1 MDKAAQNQANNAAES
16 STAPNTSGS
25 ASEADNPADA
35 SVRPETAASEG
46 AAQNITQSDSAQS
59 ENDKPE
65 SAKQGSTAAEASPA
79 VTSAT
84 TSPAEPS
91 PAASTPAGATALHVD
106 AMRLDSTHSV
116 YSTDL
121 DPDDDY
127 EEVVEEYATTDAPDG
142 THREERRITRTTHH
156 PRGKQGDPKA
166 DPQKAGSQ
174 KAGTQKA
181 GTPGGP
187 DGAAEII
194 DVGEPETHTTTIR
207 TVTRTVTDPPRRAP
221 RTRLFRTL
229 SKYRGEKNLAAW
241 EERSSR
247 PMFVASVLYLLAF
260 AAPIMSTRI
269 QEPYDAYLNI
279 IQMILWGLFAADYCI
294 RLYLAPRR
302 LYFITHNLMNL
313 AIVLLPA
320 WRIVSFLAMIH
331 LTTNRQYKRLSELAV
346 KLFGYT
352 AIFIIMFALAIYS
365 VESSEPGAMI
375 RDLPTAYWWTFTT
388 LATVGYGD
396 VYPITGIGR
405 VIAVVVML
413 YGVGMVAVATGALA
427 SWIIEK
433 IGGREEQ
440 EYPATKADVDDL
452 RQEISELRALLAREY
467 ARREAHDYTL
477 REVVDEEGVHPVPS
491 EAEAARRAG
500 FSTASGF
507 SAAGFAAAGFTA
519 PAAPGAA
526 AAASAEATS
535 NAAQGAARAGEPAD
549 SSASHEVA
557 VREQEPVA
565 LLEET
570 RQTFTIIREKFSLRS
585 RKQ

>member
-1 MDKAAQNQANNAAES
+1 MDKAEQNQAENTVKNG
-16 STAPNTSGS
+16 TAPNTSAGNTS
-25 ASEADNPADA
+25 GNTSGNIPGNSPEGA
-35 SVRPETAASEG
+35 SVRPETAASEP
-46 AAQNITQSDSAQS
+46 AVS
-59 ENDKPE
+59 K
-65 SAKQGSTAAEASPA
+65 TAPAEASPA
-79 VTSAT
+79 AAGPAEA
-84 TSPAEPS
+84 SPAEP
-91 PAASTPAGATALHVD
+91 TAVPVD
-106 AMRLDSTHSV
+106 AVQIDSARLDSAHAV

-156 PRGKQGDPKA
+156 PRGKGD
-166 DPQKAGSQ
+166 QKAGTP
-174 KAGTQKA
+174 KTGTQKA
-181 GTPGGP
+181 GTQGNP
-187 DGAAEII
+187 DGAAEMI
-194 DVGEPETHTTTIR
+194 DAGEPETHTTTIR

-241 EERSSR
+241 EERSST

-269 QEPYDAYLNI
+269 QEPYDGYLNI

-396 VYPITGIGR
+396 VYPVTGIGR

-467 ARREAHDYTL
+467 ARREARNYTL
-477 REVVDEEGVHPVPS
+477 REVVDEDGVHPIPS

-500 FSTASGF
+500 FGAPGF
-507 SAAGFAAAGFTA
+507 GAAEPASAATSNT
-519 PAAPGAA
+519 APGAA
-526 AAASAEATS
+526 RT
-535 NAAQGAARAGEPAD
+535 GEPAD
-549 SSASHEVA
+549 SSTSHEVA
-557 VREQEPVA
+557 VREQEPIA

-570 RQTFTIIREKFSLRS
+570 RQTFTIIREKFALRS
-585 RKQ
+585 RK

>member
-1 MDKAAQNQANNAAES
+1 MDKAEQNQAENTVKNG
-16 STAPNTSGS
+16 TAPNTSAGNS
-25 ASEADNPADA
+25 SGDSLAGA
-35 SVRPETAASEG
+35 SVRPETTASETAP
-46 AAQNITQSDSAQS
+46 AA
-59 ENDKPE
+59 
-65 SAKQGSTAAEASPA
+65 ASPA
-79 VTSAT
+79 AA
-84 TSPAEPS
+84 SPAEP
-91 PAASTPAGATALHVD
+91 TALPVD
-106 AMRLDSTHSV
+106 AVQIDSARLDSAHAV

-156 PRGKQGDPKA
+156 PRGKGD
-166 DPQKAGSQ
+166 QKAGTPNTGSQKTGSQ
-174 KAGTQKA
+174 KAGTQ
-181 GTPGGP
+181 GNP
-187 DGAAEII
+187 DGAAEMIGAEMI
-194 DVGEPETHTTTIR
+194 DAGEPETHTTTIR

-241 EERSSR
+241 EERSST

-269 QEPYDAYLNI
+269 QEPYDGYLNI

-365 VESSEPGAMI
+365 VESAEPGAMI

-396 VYPITGIGR
+396 VYPVTGIGR

-477 REVVDEEGVHPVPS
+477 REVVDEDGVHPIPS

-500 FSTASGF
+500 FG
-507 SAAGFAAAGFTA
+507 A
-519 PAAPGAA
+519 PSFGAA
-526 AAASAEATS
+526 EPASAAASNTAP
-535 NAAQGAARAGEPAD
+535 GAARAGEPAD
-549 SSASHEVA
+549 SSTSHEVA
-557 VREQEPVA
+557 VREQEPIA

-570 RQTFTIIREKFSLRS
+570 RQTFTIIREKFALRS
-585 RKQ
+585 RK

>member
-1 MDKAAQNQANNAAES
+1 MDKAEQNQAENTVKNG
-16 STAPNTSGS
+16 TAPNTSAGNS
-25 ASEADNPADA
+25 PAGA
-35 SVRPETAASEG
+35 SVRPETTVSGTTASETAPAAASPAEANPV
-46 AAQNITQSDSAQS
+46 AAS
-59 ENDKPE
+59 P
-65 SAKQGSTAAEASPA
+65 AEASPA
-79 VTSAT
+79 
-84 TSPAEPS
+84 E
-91 PAASTPAGATALHVD
+91 ATALHVD
-106 AMRLDSTHSV
+106 AVQIDSARLNSAHSV

-156 PRGKQGDPKA
+156 PRGKGD
-166 DPQKAGSQ
+166 QKAGALNAGAPKTGSQ
-174 KAGTQKA
+174 KAGTQ
-181 GTPGGP
+181 GNP
-187 DGAAEII
+187 DDAAEMI
-194 DVGEPETHTTTIR
+194 DAGEPETHTTTIR

-229 SKYRGEKNLAAW
+229 SKYRGEKNLAEW
-241 EERSSR
+241 EERSST

-269 QEPYDAYLNI
+269 QEPYDGYLNI

-396 VYPITGIGR
+396 VYPVTGIGR

-477 REVVDEEGVHPVPS
+477 REVVDEDGVHPVPS

-500 FSTASGF
+500 FG
-507 SAAGFAAAGFTA
+507 AAGFTTEGFTA
-519 PAAPGAA
+519 PAG
-526 AAASAEATS
+526 SAEATS
-535 NAAQGAARAGEPAD
+535 NTAPGTAQAGEPAD
-549 SSASHEVA
+549 SSTSHEVV

-570 RQTFTIIREKFSLRS
+570 RQTFTIIREKFALRS
-585 RKQ
+585 RK

>member
-241 EERSSR
+241 EERSST

-269 QEPYDAYLNI
+269 QEPYDGYLNI
-279 IQMILWGLFAADYCI
+279 LQLILWGLFAADYCI

-320 WRIVSFLAMIH
+320 WRIVSFLAMIYM
-331 LTTNRQYKRLSELAV
+331 TANRQYKRLSELAV

-396 VYPITGIGR
+396 VYPVTGIGR

-477 REVVDEEGVHPVPS
+477 REVVDEDGVHPVPS
-491 EAEAARRAG
+491 EAEAARRTGFGTAG
-500 FSTASGF
+500 FSAT
-507 SAAGFAAAGFTA
+507 GFATPGASADA
-519 PAAPGAA
+519 PNAAPTEE
-526 AAASAEATS
+526 S
-535 NAAQGAARAGEPAD
+535 AD
-549 SSASHEVA
+549 SSTSHEVA

-585 RKQ
+585 RK

>member
-1 MDKAAQNQANNAAES
+1 MDKAEQNQAENTVKNG
-16 STAPNTSGS
+16 TAPNASAGNTAGNTS
-25 ASEADNPADA
+25 DNTSRNTP
-35 SVRPETAASEG
+35 SNTAA
-46 AAQNITQSDSAQS
+46 N
-59 ENDKPE
+59 
-65 SAKQGSTAAEASPA
+65 SP
-79 VTSAT
+79 VN
-84 TSPAEPS
+84 SPAES
-91 PAASTPAGATALHVD
+91 ASAEAAAPGMEAVQVD
-106 AMRLDSTHSV
+106 AVQIDSARLDSTHSV

-156 PRGKQGDPKA
+156 PHGKQGD
-166 DPQKAGSQ
+166 QKA
-174 KAGTQKA
+174 ATQ
-181 GTPGGP
+181 GNP

-194 DVGEPETHTTTIR
+194 DAGEPETHTTTIR

-241 EERSSR
+241 EERSSP

-320 WRIVSFLAMIH
+320 WRIVSFLAMIYM
-331 LTTNRQYKRLSELAV
+331 TANRQYKRLSELAV

-477 REVVDEEGVHPVPS
+477 REVVDEDGVHPVPS
-491 EAEAARRAG
+491 EAEAAHRTGFGTAG
-500 FSTASGF
+500 FSATGF
-507 SAAGFAAAGFTA
+507 
-519 PAAPGAA
+519 AAPGASADAPNA
-526 AAASAEATS
+526 APTEESAE
-535 NAAQGAARAGEPAD
+535 

-585 RKQ
+585 RK

>member
-1 MDKAAQNQANNAAES
+1 MDKAEQNQADNTVKNG
-16 STAPNTSGS
+16 TAPK
-25 ASEADNPADA
+25 ASVENNPAGA
-35 SVRPETAASEG
+35 SVRPETVASETTASEAAAENTAKAGYTQSAPAESSAAKTSAAAS
-46 AAQNITQSDSAQS
+46 
-59 ENDKPE
+59 
-65 SAKQGSTAAEASPA
+65 
-79 VTSAT
+79 
-84 TSPAEPS
+84 SPAE
-91 PAASTPAGATALHVD
+91 ATTPRMEAVQVD
-106 AMRLDSTHSV
+106 AVQIDSARLDSTHSV

-121 DPDDDY
+121 NPDDDY

-156 PRGKQGDPKA
+156 PHGKGDP
-166 DPQKAGSQ
+166 
-174 KAGTQKA
+174 KA

-241 EERSSR
+241 EDRSSR

-269 QEPYDAYLNI
+269 QEPYDGYLNI
-279 IQMILWGLFAADYCI
+279 LQLILWGLFAADYCI

-467 ARREAHDYTL
+467 ARREAHDCTL
-477 REVVDEEGVHPVPS
+477 REVVDEDGVHPVPS
-491 EAEAARRAG
+491 EEEARRTGFGTAG
-500 FSTASGF
+500 FSAT
-507 SAAGFAAAGFTA
+507 GFAAPSASADA
-519 PAAPGAA
+519 PNAAPTEE
-526 AAASAEATS
+526 SAE
-535 NAAQGAARAGEPAD
+535 
-549 SSASHEVA
+549 SSASHEIA

>member
-1 MDKAAQNQANNAAES
+1 MDKAEQNQAENTVKNG
-16 STAPNTSGS
+16 TAPNTSEGNTS
-25 ASEADNPADA
+25 GNISGDNPAGA
-35 SVRPETAASEG
+35 SVRPETTASETAPAAAS
-46 AAQNITQSDSAQS
+46 
-59 ENDKPE
+59 P
-65 SAKQGSTAAEASPA
+65 AEAS
-79 VTSAT
+79 SAAA
-84 TSPAEPS
+84 SPAES
-91 PAASTPAGATALHVD
+91 TALHVD
-106 AMRLDSTHSV
+106 AVQIDSARLDSTHSV

-156 PRGKQGDPKA
+156 PHGKQGD
-166 DPQKAGSQ
+166 Q
-174 KAGTQKA
+174 KAGTQ
-181 GTPGGP
+181 GNP

-194 DVGEPETHTTTIR
+194 DAGEPETHTTTIR

-279 IQMILWGLFAADYCI
+279 LQLILWGLFAADYCI

-331 LTTNRQYKRLSELAV
+331 LTTNRQYKRLSELAM

-477 REVVDEEGVHPVPS
+477 REVVDEDGVHPVPS
-491 EAEAARRAG
+491 EAEAARRTGFNSAG
-500 FSTASGF
+500 FTAAASGF

-535 NAAQGAARAGEPAD
+535 NTAPGAARAGEPAD
-549 SSASHEVA
+549 SSTSHEVA

-585 RKQ
+585 RK

>member
-1 MDKAAQNQANNAAES
+1 
-16 STAPNTSGS
+16 
-25 ASEADNPADA
+25 
-35 SVRPETAASEG
+35 
-46 AAQNITQSDSAQS
+46 
-59 ENDKPE
+59 
-65 SAKQGSTAAEASPA
+65 
-79 VTSAT
+79 
-84 TSPAEPS
+84 
-91 PAASTPAGATALHVD
+91 
-106 AMRLDSTHSV
+106 
-116 YSTDL
+116 
-121 DPDDDY
+121 
-127 EEVVEEYATTDAPDG
+127 
-142 THREERRITRTTHH
+142 
-156 PRGKQGDPKA
+156 
-166 DPQKAGSQ
+166 
-174 KAGTQKA
+174 
-181 GTPGGP
+181 
-187 DGAAEII
+187 
-194 DVGEPETHTTTIR
+194 
-207 TVTRTVTDPPRRAP
+207 
-221 RTRLFRTL
+221 
-229 SKYRGEKNLAAW
+229 
-241 EERSSR
+241 
-247 PMFVASVLYLLAF
+247 MFVASVLYLLAF

-269 QEPYDAYLNI
+269 QEPYDGYLNI
-279 IQMILWGLFAADYCI
+279 LQLILWGLFAADYCI

-452 RQEISELRALLAREY
+452 HQEISELRALLAREY
-467 ARREAHDYTL
+467 ARREARDYTL
-477 REVVDEEGVHPVPS
+477 REVVDEDGVHPVPS

-519 PAAPGAA
+519 PGAPGTSGAT

-535 NAAQGAARAGEPAD
+535 NTAQGAARAGEPAD
-549 SSASHEVA
+549 SSTSHEVA

-585 RKQ
+585 RK

>member
-1 MDKAAQNQANNAAES
+1 MDKAEQNQAENTVENG
-16 STAPNTSGS
+16 TAPNTSAGNTGNIS
-25 ASEADNPADA
+25 GNNPAGASVHPETTASE
-35 SVRPETAASEG
+35 TATSE
-46 AAQNITQSDSAQS
+46 AAAENAAKAGYTQSA
-59 ENDKPE
+59 
-65 SAKQGSTAAEASPA
+65 
-79 VTSAT
+79 
-84 TSPAEPS
+84 PAEPS
-91 PAASTPAGATALHVD
+91 AAKTDTAKTSTAASSPAAASPAESTALHVD
-106 AMRLDSTHSV
+106 AVQIDSARLDSTHSV

-121 DPDDDY
+121 DPNDDY

-156 PRGKQGDPKA
+156 PHGKQGD
-166 DPQKAGSQ
+166 QKVA
-174 KAGTQKA
+174 TQ
-181 GTPGGP
+181 GNP

-194 DVGEPETHTTTIR
+194 DAGEPETHTTTIR

-477 REVVDEEGVHPVPS
+477 REVVDEDGVHPVPS
-491 EAEAARRAG
+491 EAEAARRTGFGTAG
-500 FSTASGF
+500 FSAT
-507 SAAGFAAAGFTA
+507 GFAAPSASADA
-519 PAAPGAA
+519 PNAAPTEE
-526 AAASAEATS
+526 S
-535 NAAQGAARAGEPAD
+535 AD

>member
-1 MDKAAQNQANNAAES
+1 MDKAEQNQAENTVKNG
-16 STAPNTSGS
+16 TAPNTSAGNTS
-25 ASEADNPADA
+25 GNTSGNIPGNSPEGA
-35 SVRPETAASEG
+35 SVRPETTASG
-46 AAQNITQSDSAQS
+46 
-59 ENDKPE
+59 
-65 SAKQGSTAAEASPA
+65 TAPAEASPA
-79 VTSAT
+79 TANPAAA
-84 TSPAEPS
+84 SPAE
-91 PAASTPAGATALHVD
+91 ATALHVD
-106 AMRLDSTHSV
+106 AVQIDNARLDSAHSV

-156 PRGKQGDPKA
+156 PRGKGD
-166 DPQKAGSQ
+166 QKAGAPKTGSQ
-174 KAGTQKA
+174 KADSQGN
-181 GTPGGP
+181 P
-187 DGAAEII
+187 DDAAEMI
-194 DVGEPETHTTTIR
+194 DAGEPETHTTTIR

-229 SKYRGEKNLAAW
+229 SKYRGEKNLAEW
-241 EERSSR
+241 EDRSST

-269 QEPYDAYLNI
+269 QEPYDGYLNI

-320 WRIVSFLAMIH
+320 WRIVSFLAMIYM
-331 LTTNRQYKRLSELAV
+331 TANRQYKRLSELAV

-365 VESSEPGAMI
+365 VESSEPGTMI

-396 VYPITGIGR
+396 VYPVTGIGR

-477 REVVDEEGVHPVPS
+477 REVVDEDGVHPVPS

-500 FSTASGF
+500 FS
-507 SAAGFAAAGFTA
+507 AAGFTTEGFT
-519 PAAPGAA
+519 APGAA
-526 AAASAEATS
+526 QAASEATS
-535 NAAQGAARAGEPAD
+535 NTAPGAAPSAVQAGEPAD
-549 SSASHEVA
+549 SSTSHEVA
-557 VREQEPVA
+557 VREQEPIA

-570 RQTFTIIREKFSLRS
+570 RQTFTIIREKFALRS
-585 RKQ
+585 RK

>member
-1 MDKAAQNQANNAAES
+1 MDKAEQNQAENTVKNG
-16 STAPNTSGS
+16 TAPNTSAGNIS
-25 ASEADNPADA
+25 GNSPAGA
-35 SVRPETAASEG
+35 SVRPETTVSE
-46 AAQNITQSDSAQS
+46 
-59 ENDKPE
+59 
-65 SAKQGSTAAEASPA
+65 TAPAEASPTA
-79 VTSAT
+79 A
-84 TSPAEPS
+84 SPAGAS
-91 PAASTPAGATALHVD
+91 PAAASPAAATALHVD
-106 AMRLDSTHSV
+106 AVQIDSARLDSAHSV

-156 PRGKQGDPKA
+156 PRGKGD
-166 DPQKAGSQ
+166 QKAGAPNAGTPKTGSQ
-174 KAGTQKA
+174 KAGTQ
-181 GTPGGP
+181 GNP

-194 DVGEPETHTTTIR
+194 DAEMIDAGEPETHTTTIR

-221 RTRLFRTL
+221 RTRLFRML

-241 EERSSR
+241 EERSST

-269 QEPYDAYLNI
+269 QEPYDGYLNI

-477 REVVDEEGVHPVPS
+477 REVVDEDGVHPIPS

-500 FSTASGF
+500 FGAPGF
-507 SAAGFAAAGFTA
+507 GAAEPASAAAQK
-519 PAAPGAA
+519 
-526 AAASAEATS
+526 ASAEATS
-535 NAAQGAARAGEPAD
+535 NTAPGAAPSAVQAGEPAD
-549 SSASHEVA
+549 SSTSHEVV
-557 VREQEPVA
+557 VREQEPIA

-570 RQTFTIIREKFSLRS
+570 RQTFTIIREKFALRS
-585 RKQ
+585 RK

>member
-1 MDKAAQNQANNAAES
+1 MDKAEQNQAENTVKNGTTPNASEG
-16 STAPNTSGS
+16 NTSGNIS
-25 ASEADNPADA
+25 GDNPAGA
-35 SVRPETAASEG
+35 SVRPETTASETAPAAAS
-46 AAQNITQSDSAQS
+46 
-59 ENDKPE
+59 P
-65 SAKQGSTAAEASPA
+65 AEAS
-79 VTSAT
+79 SAAA
-84 TSPAEPS
+84 SPAES
-91 PAASTPAGATALHVD
+91 TALHVD
-106 AMRLDSTHSV
+106 AVQIDSARLDSTHSV
-116 YSTDL
+116 YSSDL

-156 PRGKQGDPKA
+156 PHGKGD
-166 DPQKAGSQ
+166 Q

-181 GTPGGP
+181 GAQSNP

-194 DVGEPETHTTTIR
+194 DAGEPETHTTTIR

-269 QEPYDAYLNI
+269 QEPYDGYLNI

-477 REVVDEEGVHPVPS
+477 REVVDEDGVHPIPS

-500 FSTASGF
+500 FG
-507 SAAGFAAAGFTA
+507 A
-519 PAAPGAA
+519 PSFGAA
-526 AAASAEATS
+526 EPASAATS
-535 NAAQGAARAGEPAD
+535 NTAPDAAWTGEPAD
-549 SSASHEVA
+549 SSTSHEVA
-557 VREQEPVA
+557 VREQEPIA

-570 RQTFTIIREKFSLRS
+570 RQTFTIIREKFALRS
-585 RKQ
+585 RK

>member
-1 MDKAAQNQANNAAES
+1 MDKAEQNQAENTVKNG
-16 STAPNTSGS
+16 TAPNTSAGNSS
-25 ASEADNPADA
+25 AGA
-35 SVRPETAASEG
+35 SVRPETTASRTTASE
-46 AAQNITQSDSAQS
+46 
-59 ENDKPE
+59 
-65 SAKQGSTAAEASPA
+65 TAPAEASPA
-79 VTSAT
+79 EANPVAA
-84 TSPAEPS
+84 SPAEAS
-91 PAASTPAGATALHVD
+91 PAEATALPVD
-106 AMRLDSTHSV
+106 AVQIDSARLDSAHAV

-156 PRGKQGDPKA
+156 PRGKGDQKA
-166 DPQKAGSQ
+166 DSQ
-174 KAGTQKA
+174 KAGAPKA
-181 GTPGGP
+181 GTQGNP
-187 DGAAEII
+187 DGAAEMI
-194 DVGEPETHTTTIR
+194 DAGEPETHTTTIR

-241 EERSSR
+241 EDRTST

-269 QEPYDAYLNI
+269 QEPYDGYLNI

-396 VYPITGIGR
+396 VYPVTGIGR

-477 REVVDEEGVHPVPS
+477 REVVDEDGVHPIPS

-500 FSTASGF
+500 FGAPSFGAAEPA
-507 SAAGFAAAGFTA
+507 SAAASNT
-519 PAAPGAA
+519 APGAA
-526 AAASAEATS
+526 RT
-535 NAAQGAARAGEPAD
+535 GEPAD
-549 SSASHEVA
+549 SSTSHEVA
-557 VREQEPVA
+557 VREQEPIA

-570 RQTFTIIREKFSLRS
+570 RQTFTIIREKFALRS
-585 RKQ
+585 RK

>member
-1 MDKAAQNQANNAAES
+1 MDKAEQNQAENTVKNG
-16 STAPNTSGS
+16 TAPNTSAGNTSGNTSENSPANSSGDSPAGAS
-25 ASEADNPADA
+25 A
-35 SVRPETAASEG
+35 RPETTASE
-46 AAQNITQSDSAQS
+46 
-59 ENDKPE
+59 
-65 SAKQGSTAAEASPA
+65 TAPAEASPA
-79 VTSAT
+79 A
-84 TSPAEPS
+84 
-91 PAASTPAGATALHVD
+91 ATALHVD
-106 AMRLDSTHSV
+106 AVQIDSTRLDSAHSV

-156 PRGKQGDPKA
+156 PHGKGD
-166 DPQKAGSQ
+166 
-174 KAGTQKA
+174 QKA

-269 QEPYDAYLNI
+269 QEPYDGYLNI
-279 IQMILWGLFAADYCI
+279 LQLILWGLFAADYCI

-320 WRIVSFLAMIH
+320 WRIVSFLAMIYM
-331 LTTNRQYKRLSELAV
+331 TANRQYKRLSELAV

-477 REVVDEEGVHPVPS
+477 REVVDEDGVHPVPS

-500 FSTASGF
+500 FNSAGF
-507 SAAGFAAAGFTA
+507 SATGF
-519 PAAPGAA
+519 AAPGASADAPNA
-526 AAASAEATS
+526 APTEESAE
-535 NAAQGAARAGEPAD
+535 

>member
-16 STAPNTSGS
+16 STAPNTPGS

-79 VTSAT
+79 VTSAA

-106 AMRLDSTHSV
+106 AMRLDSSRAV

-156 PRGKQGDPKA
+156 PHGKGDPKGT
-166 DPQKAGSQ
+166 QKAGSQ
-174 KAGTQKA
+174 GS
-181 GTPGGP
+181 P

-194 DVGEPETHTTTIR
+194 DAGEPETHTTTIR

-279 IQMILWGLFAADYCI
+279 IQLILWGLFAADYCI

-467 ARREAHDYTL
+467 ARREAHDCTL

-491 EAEAARRAG
+491 EAEAARRTGFGTAG
-500 FSTASGF
+500 FSATGF
-507 SAAGFAAAGFTA
+507 
-519 PAAPGAA
+519 AAPGASADAPNA
-526 AAASAEATS
+526 APTEESAE
-535 NAAQGAARAGEPAD
+535 

-585 RKQ
+585 RK

>member
-25 ASEADNPADA
+25 ASEADNPAGA

-79 VTSAT
+79 VTSAA
-84 TSPAEPS
+84 TSPAESS

-106 AMRLDSTHSV
+106 AMRLDSSRAV

-156 PRGKQGDPKA
+156 PHGKGD
-166 DPQKAGSQ
+166 Q

-181 GTPGGP
+181 GTQGNP

-194 DVGEPETHTTTIR
+194 DAGEPETHTTTIR

-396 VYPITGIGR
+396 VYPVTGIGR

-477 REVVDEEGVHPVPS
+477 REVVDEDGVHPVPS
-491 EAEAARRAG
+491 EAEAARHTGFGTAG
-500 FSTASGF
+500 FSAT
-507 SAAGFAAAGFTA
+507 GFAAPSASADA
-519 PAAPGAA
+519 PNAAPTEE
-526 AAASAEATS
+526 SAE
-535 NAAQGAARAGEPAD
+535 
-549 SSASHEVA
+549 SSTSHEVA

-585 RKQ
+585 RK

>member
-1 MDKAAQNQANNAAES
+1 MDKAEQNQAENTVENG
-16 STAPNTSGS
+16 TAPNASEGNTAGNTAGS
-25 ASEADNPADA
+25 ASGN
-35 SVRPETAASEG
+35 TAAS
-46 AAQNITQSDSAQS
+46 
-59 ENDKPE
+59 
-65 SAKQGSTAAEASPA
+65 SP
-79 VTSAT
+79 VN
-84 TSPAEPS
+84 SPAES
-91 PAASTPAGATALHVD
+91 ASAEATTPGMEAVQVD
-106 AMRLDSTHSV
+106 AVQIDSARLDSTHSV
-116 YSTDL
+116 YSNDL

-156 PRGKQGDPKA
+156 PHGKQGD
-166 DPQKAGSQ
+166 QKA
-174 KAGTQKA
+174 ATQ
-181 GTPGGP
+181 GNP

-194 DVGEPETHTTTIR
+194 DAGEPETHTTTIR

-241 EERSSR
+241 EERSST

-269 QEPYDAYLNI
+269 QEPYDGYLNI
-279 IQMILWGLFAADYCI
+279 LQLILWGLFAADYCI

-320 WRIVSFLAMIH
+320 WRIVSFLAMIYM
-331 LTTNRQYKRLSELAV
+331 TANRQYKRLSELAV

-352 AIFIIMFALAIYS
+352 AIFIIMFALSIYS

-375 RDLPTAYWWTFTT
+375 RDLPTAYWWMFTT

-396 VYPITGIGR
+396 VYPVTGIGR
-405 VIAVVVML
+405 VIAVIVML
-413 YGVGMVAVATGALA
+413 YGGGLVAVATGALA

-433 IGGREEQ
+433 FGGREEQ

-477 REVVDEEGVHPVPS
+477 REVVDEDGVHPVPS
-491 EAEAARRAG
+491 EAEAARRTGFGTAG
-500 FSTASGF
+500 FSAT
-507 SAAGFAAAGFTA
+507 GFAAAGFTA
-519 PAAPGAA
+519 PGTPGVPEPSSAATPEGAA
-526 AAASAEATS
+526 
-535 NAAQGAARAGEPAD
+535 QAGEPAD
-549 SSASHEVA
+549 SSTSHEVA

-585 RKQ
+585 RK

>member
-25 ASEADNPADA
+25 ASEADNPAGA

-46 AAQNITQSDSAQS
+46 VAQNITQSDSAQS

-79 VTSAT
+79 VTSAA

-106 AMRLDSTHSV
+106 AMRLDSSRAV

-156 PRGKQGDPKA
+156 PHGKQGD
-166 DPQKAGSQ
+166 QKGSQ
-174 KAGTQKA
+174 GSS
-181 GTPGGP
+181 
-187 DGAAEII
+187 DGAPEII
-194 DVGEPETHTTTIR
+194 DAGEPETHTTTIR

-241 EERSSR
+241 EERSST

-352 AIFIIMFALAIYS
+352 AIFIIMFALAISS

-477 REVVDEEGVHPVPS
+477 REVVDEDGVHPVPS
-491 EAEAARRAG
+491 EAEAARHTGFGTAG
-500 FSTASGF
+500 FSAT
-507 SAAGFAAAGFTA
+507 GFAA
-519 PAAPGAA
+519 PS
-526 AAASAEATS
+526 ASADAP
-535 NAAQGAARAGEPAD
+535 NAVPTEESAD

>member
-25 ASEADNPADA
+25 ASEADNPAGA

-79 VTSAT
+79 VTSAA
-84 TSPAEPS
+84 TSPAESS

-106 AMRLDSTHSV
+106 AMRLDSSRAV

-156 PRGKQGDPKA
+156 PHGKGD
-166 DPQKAGSQ
+166 Q

-181 GTPGGP
+181 GTQGNP
-187 DGAAEII
+187 DSAAEII

-269 QEPYDAYLNI
+269 QEPYDGYLNI
-279 IQMILWGLFAADYCI
+279 LQLILWGLFAADYCI

-477 REVVDEEGVHPVPS
+477 REVVDEDGVHPVPS

-500 FSTASGF
+500 FSAGGFGVTGF
-507 SAAGFAAAGFTA
+507 SAAGFAAPGASADA
-519 PAAPGAA
+519 PNAAPTEE
-526 AAASAEATS
+526 S
-535 NAAQGAARAGEPAD
+535 AD
-549 SSASHEVA
+549 SSTPHEVA

>member
-1 MDKAAQNQANNAAES
+1 MDKAEQNQAENTVKNG
-16 STAPNTSGS
+16 TAPK
-25 ASEADNPADA
+25 ASVENNPAGA
-35 SVRPETAASEG
+35 SVRSETVASETTGSETA
-46 AAQNITQSDSAQS
+46 
-59 ENDKPE
+59 P
-65 SAKQGSTAAEASPA
+65 AEASP
-79 VTSAT
+79 TEAT
-84 TSPAEPS
+84 PAEGT
-91 PAASTPAGATALHVD
+91 TPRMEAVQVD
-106 AMRLDSTHSV
+106 AVQIDSARLDSTHSV

-121 DPDDDY
+121 NPDDDY

-156 PRGKQGDPKA
+156 PHGKGD
-166 DPQKAGSQ
+166 Q
-174 KAGTQKA
+174 KAGTQ
-181 GTPGGP
+181 GSP
-187 DGAAEII
+187 DSAAEII
-194 DVGEPETHTTTIR
+194 DAGEPETHTTTIR

-241 EERSSR
+241 EDRSST

-269 QEPYDAYLNI
+269 QEPYDGYLNI

-477 REVVDEEGVHPVPS
+477 REVVDEDGVHPVPS

-519 PAAPGAA
+519 PGAPGTSGAT
-526 AAASAEATS
+526 AAASAAAS
-535 NAAQGAARAGEPAD
+535 NTAPGAARAGEPAD
-549 SSASHEVA
+549 SSVSHEVA

>member
-25 ASEADNPADA
+25 ASEADNPAGA

-59 ENDKPE
+59 ENDKSE

-79 VTSAT
+79 VTS
-84 TSPAEPS
+84 PAESS
-91 PAASTPAGATALHVD
+91 PAASAPAGATALHVD

-121 DPDDDY
+121 DPNDDY

-156 PRGKQGDPKA
+156 PHGKQGD
-166 DPQKAGSQ
+166 Q
-174 KAGTQKA
+174 KAGTQ
-181 GTPGGP
+181 GNP

-194 DVGEPETHTTTIR
+194 DAGEPETHTTTIR

-269 QEPYDAYLNI
+269 QEPYDGYLNI
-279 IQMILWGLFAADYCI
+279 LQLILWGLFAADYCI

-375 RDLPTAYWWTFTT
+375 RDLPTAYWWMFTT

-396 VYPITGIGR
+396 VYPVTGIGR
-405 VIAVVVML
+405 VIAVIVML
-413 YGVGMVAVATGALA
+413 YGGGLVAVATGALA

-433 IGGREEQ
+433 IGGVEEQ
-440 EYPATKADVDDL
+440 EHPATKADVDDL

-467 ARREAHDYTL
+467 ARREAHDCRL

-500 FSTASGF
+500 FGTAGF
-507 SAAGFAAAGFTA
+507 SATGF
-519 PAAPGAA
+519 AAPGA
-526 AAASAEATS
+526 SADAP
-535 NAAQGAARAGEPAD
+535 NAAPAEEPGEP
-549 SSASHEVA
+549 STSHEVA

-585 RKQ
+585 RK

>member
-1 MDKAAQNQANNAAES
+1 MDKAEQNQAENTVKNG
-16 STAPNTSGS
+16 TAPNASAGNTAGNTS
-25 ASEADNPADA
+25 DNTSRNTP
-35 SVRPETAASEG
+35 SNTAA
-46 AAQNITQSDSAQS
+46 N
-59 ENDKPE
+59 
-65 SAKQGSTAAEASPA
+65 SP
-79 VTSAT
+79 VN
-84 TSPAEPS
+84 SPAES
-91 PAASTPAGATALHVD
+91 ASAEAAAPGMEAVQVD
-106 AMRLDSTHSV
+106 AVQIDSARLDSSHAV

-156 PRGKQGDPKA
+156 PHGKGD
-166 DPQKAGSQ
+166 Q

-181 GTPGGP
+181 DTQGNP

-194 DVGEPETHTTTIR
+194 DAGEPETHTTTIR

-260 AAPIMSTRI
+260 AAPIMSTHI

-320 WRIVSFLAMIH
+320 WRIVSFLAMIYM
-331 LTTNRQYKRLSELAV
+331 TANRQYKRLSELAM

-396 VYPITGIGR
+396 VYPVTGIGR

-477 REVVDEEGVHPVPS
+477 REVVDEDGVHPVPS
-491 EAEAARRAG
+491 EAEAAHRTGFGTAG
-500 FSTASGF
+500 FSATGF
-507 SAAGFAAAGFTA
+507 
-519 PAAPGAA
+519 AAPGASADAPNA
-526 AAASAEATS
+526 APTEESAE
-535 NAAQGAARAGEPAD
+535 

>member
-25 ASEADNPADA
+25 ASEADNPAGA

-79 VTSAT
+79 VTSAA
-84 TSPAEPS
+84 TSPAESS

-106 AMRLDSTHSV
+106 AMRLDSSRAV

-156 PRGKQGDPKA
+156 PRGKGD
-166 DPQKAGSQ
+166 
-174 KAGTQKA
+174 QKA
-181 GTPGGP
+181 GTPNTGSPKAGTQGNP
-187 DGAAEII
+187 DDAAEII
-194 DVGEPETHTTTIR
+194 DAGEPETHTTTIR

-241 EERSSR
+241 EERSST
-247 PMFVASVLYLLAF
+247 PMFVASVLYLLTF

-269 QEPYDAYLNI
+269 QEPYDGYLNI

-396 VYPITGIGR
+396 VYPVTGIGR

-491 EAEAARRAG
+491 EAEAARRTG
-500 FSTASGF
+500 FGTAGF
-507 SAAGFAAAGFTA
+507 SAAGFAAPGASADA
-519 PAAPGAA
+519 PNAAPTEE
-526 AAASAEATS
+526 SAE
-535 NAAQGAARAGEPAD
+535 

>member
-1 MDKAAQNQANNAAES
+1 MDKAEQNQAENTVKNG
-16 STAPNTSGS
+16 TAPNASEGNTAGNTAGS
-25 ASEADNPADA
+25 ASGN
-35 SVRPETAASEG
+35 TAAS
-46 AAQNITQSDSAQS
+46 
-59 ENDKPE
+59 
-65 SAKQGSTAAEASPA
+65 SP
-79 VTSAT
+79 VN
-84 TSPAEPS
+84 SPAES
-91 PAASTPAGATALHVD
+91 ASAEATTPGMEAVQVD
-106 AMRLDSTHSV
+106 AVQIDSARLDSTHSV
-116 YSTDL
+116 YSNDL

-156 PRGKQGDPKA
+156 PHGKGD
-166 DPQKAGSQ
+166 Q
-174 KAGTQKA
+174 KAGTQ
-181 GTPGGP
+181 GNP
-187 DGAAEII
+187 DGDAEII

-241 EERSSR
+241 EERSST

-320 WRIVSFLAMIH
+320 WRIVSFLSMIYM
-331 LTTNRQYKRLSELAV
+331 TANRQYKRLSELAV

-352 AIFIIMFALAIYS
+352 AIFIIMFALSIYS

-375 RDLPTAYWWTFTT
+375 RDLPTAYWWMFTT

-396 VYPITGIGR
+396 VYPVTGIGR
-405 VIAVVVML
+405 VIAVIVML
-413 YGVGMVAVATGALA
+413 YGGGLVAVATGALA

-433 IGGREEQ
+433 FGGREEQ

-467 ARREAHDYTL
+467 ARREARDYTL
-477 REVVDEEGVHPVPS
+477 REVVDEDGVHPVPS
-491 EAEAARRAG
+491 EAEAARRTGFGTAG
-500 FSTASGF
+500 FSAT
-507 SAAGFAAAGFTA
+507 GFAAAGFTA
-519 PAAPGAA
+519 PGTPGVPEPSSAATPEGAA
-526 AAASAEATS
+526 
-535 NAAQGAARAGEPAD
+535 QAGEPAD
-549 SSASHEVA
+549 SSTSHEVA

-585 RKQ
+585 RK

>member
-1 MDKAAQNQANNAAES
+1 MDKAEQNQAENTVKNG
-16 STAPNTSGS
+16 TAPNTSEGNTS
-25 ASEADNPADA
+25 GNISGDNPAGA
-35 SVRPETAASEG
+35 SVRPETTASETAP
-46 AAQNITQSDSAQS
+46 AA
-59 ENDKPE
+59 
-65 SAKQGSTAAEASPA
+65 ASPA
-79 VTSAT
+79 ES
-84 TSPAEPS
+84 
-91 PAASTPAGATALHVD
+91 TALHVD
-106 AMRLDSTHSV
+106 AVQIDSARLDSTHSV

-156 PRGKQGDPKA
+156 PHGKGD
-166 DPQKAGSQ
+166 Q
-174 KAGTQKA
+174 KAGTQ
-181 GTPGGP
+181 GNP

-194 DVGEPETHTTTIR
+194 DAGEPETHTTTIR

-477 REVVDEEGVHPVPS
+477 REVVDEDGVHPVPS
-491 EAEAARRAG
+491 EAEAARHTG
-500 FSTASGF
+500 FGTAGF
-507 SAAGFAAAGFTA
+507 SAAGFATAGFTA
-519 PAAPGAA
+519 PGTAGAPGAPGTSSAA

-535 NAAQGAARAGEPAD
+535 NTAPGTAQAGEPAD
-549 SSASHEVA
+549 SSTSHEVA

-585 RKQ
+585 RK

>member
-1 MDKAAQNQANNAAES
+1 MDKAEQNQAENTVENG
-16 STAPNTSGS
+16 TAPNASEGNTAGNTAGS
-25 ASEADNPADA
+25 ASGN
-35 SVRPETAASEG
+35 TAAS
-46 AAQNITQSDSAQS
+46 
-59 ENDKPE
+59 
-65 SAKQGSTAAEASPA
+65 SP
-79 VTSAT
+79 VN
-84 TSPAEPS
+84 SPAES
-91 PAASTPAGATALHVD
+91 ASAEATTPGMEAVQVD
-106 AMRLDSTHSV
+106 AVQIDSARLDSTHSV

-156 PRGKQGDPKA
+156 PHGKGDPKGT
-166 DPQKAGSQ
+166 QKAGSQ
-174 KAGTQKA
+174 GS
-181 GTPGGP
+181 P

-194 DVGEPETHTTTIR
+194 DAGEPETHTTTIR

-477 REVVDEEGVHPVPS
+477 REVVDEDGVHPVPS
-491 EAEAARRAG
+491 EAEAARRTG
-500 FSTASGF
+500 FGATGF

-519 PAAPGAA
+519 PGAPGTSGAT
-526 AAASAEATS
+526 AAASAAAS
-535 NAAQGAARAGEPAD
+535 NTVPGAARAGEPAD

>member
-1 MDKAAQNQANNAAES
+1 MDKAEQNQAENTVKNG
-16 STAPNTSGS
+16 TAPNTSAGNS
-25 ASEADNPADA
+25 PANSPAGA
-35 SVRPETAASEG
+35 SVRPETTASGTTASE
-46 AAQNITQSDSAQS
+46 
-59 ENDKPE
+59 
-65 SAKQGSTAAEASPA
+65 TAPAEASPA
-79 VTSAT
+79 AA
-84 TSPAEPS
+84 SPAE
-91 PAASTPAGATALHVD
+91 ATALHVD
-106 AMRLDSTHSV
+106 AVQIDSARLDSAHSV

-156 PRGKQGDPKA
+156 PRGKGDQKTGAPNAGAPKT
-166 DPQKAGSQ
+166 GSQ
-174 KAGTQKA
+174 KADSQGN
-181 GTPGGP
+181 P

-194 DVGEPETHTTTIR
+194 DAEMIDAGEPETHTTTIR

-229 SKYRGEKNLAAW
+229 SKYRGEKNLAEW

-269 QEPYDAYLNI
+269 QEPYDGYLNI

-320 WRIVSFLAMIH
+320 WRIVSFLAMIYM
-331 LTTNRQYKRLSELAV
+331 TANRQYKRLSELAV

-365 VESSEPGAMI
+365 VESSEPGTMI

-396 VYPITGIGR
+396 VYPVTGIGR

-477 REVVDEEGVHPVPS
+477 REVVDEDGVHPVPS

-500 FSTASGF
+500 FG
-507 SAAGFAAAGFTA
+507 AAGFTA
-519 PAAPGAA
+519 PGAA
-526 AAASAEATS
+526 EPASAAAQAVSAEATS
-535 NAAQGAARAGEPAD
+535 NTAPGAAPNTARAGEPAD
-549 SSASHEVA
+549 SSTSHEVV
-557 VREQEPVA
+557 VREQEPIA

-570 RQTFTIIREKFSLRS
+570 RQTFTIIREKFALRS
-585 RKQ
+585 RK

>member
-1 MDKAAQNQANNAAES
+1 MDKAEQNQAENTVKNG
-16 STAPNTSGS
+16 TAPNTSSGNTGKTS
-25 ASEADNPADA
+25 GNIPGNISGNSPAGA
-35 SVRPETAASEG
+35 SVRPETTASE
-46 AAQNITQSDSAQS
+46 
-59 ENDKPE
+59 
-65 SAKQGSTAAEASPA
+65 TAPAEASPA
-79 VTSAT
+79 AA
-84 TSPAEPS
+84 SPAD
-91 PAASTPAGATALHVD
+91 ATALHVD
-106 AMRLDSTHSV
+106 AVLIDSARLDSTHSA

-156 PRGKQGDPKA
+156 PRGKGD
-166 DPQKAGSQ
+166 QKAGSQ
-174 KAGTQKA
+174 KADSHKVGTQ
-181 GTPGGP
+181 GHP
-187 DGAAEII
+187 DGNAEII
-194 DVGEPETHTTTIR
+194 DAGEPKTHTTTIR

-221 RTRLFRTL
+221 HTRLFRTL
-229 SKYRGEKNLAAW
+229 SKYRGEQNLAEW
-241 EERSSR
+241 EERTSR

-269 QEPYDAYLNI
+269 QEPYDVYLNI

-452 RQEISELRALLAREY
+452 RQEISELRALLVREY

-477 REVVDEEGVHPVPS
+477 REVVDEDGVHPVPS

-500 FSTASGF
+500 FGTAGF
-507 SAAGFAAAGFTA
+507 SATGF
-519 PAAPGAA
+519 AAPGA
-526 AAASAEATS
+526 SADAP
-535 NAAQGAARAGEPAD
+535 NAAPAEEPGEP
-549 SSASHEVA
+549 STSHEVA

-585 RKQ
+585 RK

>member
-1 MDKAAQNQANNAAES
+1 MDKAEQNQADNTAEN
-16 STAPNTSGS
+16 STTPKKPAGS
-25 ASEADNPADA
+25 APTGDA
-35 SVRPETAASEG
+35 SVRAETAAENT
-46 AAQNITQSDSAQS
+46 AQAGYTQSAPAETSA
-59 ENDKPE
+59 
-65 SAKQGSTAAEASPA
+65 AKTNTAATSTGVASPSEASPA
-79 VTSAT
+79 
-84 TSPAEPS
+84 
-91 PAASTPAGATALHVD
+91 AANTVQVD

-156 PRGKQGDPKA
+156 PRGKQGD
-166 DPQKAGSQ
+166 QK
-174 KAGTQKA
+174 GTQ
-181 GTPGGP
+181 GSP
-187 DGAAEII
+187 DGAPEII
-194 DVGEPETHTTTIR
+194 DAGEPETHTTTIR

-229 SKYRGEKNLAAW
+229 SKYRGEKNLAEW
-241 EERSSR
+241 EDRTST

-269 QEPYDAYLNI
+269 QEPYDGYLNI
-279 IQMILWGLFAADYCI
+279 IQLILWGLFAADYCV

-331 LTTNRQYKRLSELAV
+331 LTANRQYKRLSELAM

-365 VESSEPGAMI
+365 VESSEPGSMI

-413 YGVGMVAVATGALA
+413 YGVGLVAVATGALA

-433 IGGREEQ
+433 IGGVEEQ
-440 EYPATKADVDDL
+440 EHPATKADVDDL

-491 EAEAARRAG
+491 EAEAAR
-500 FSTASGF
+500 S
-507 SAAGFAAAGFTA
+507 AGFAGAESGSATSTGASRAAWADDSGE
-519 PAAPGAA
+519 
-526 AAASAEATS
+526 ASA
-535 NAAQGAARAGEPAD
+535 
-549 SSASHEVA
+549 SSTSHEVA

>member
-1 MDKAAQNQANNAAES
+1 MDKAEQNQANNAAES

-25 ASEADNPADA
+25 ASEADNPAGT

-79 VTSAT
+79 VTSAA
-84 TSPAEPS
+84 TSPAESS

-121 DPDDDY
+121 DPNDDY

-156 PRGKQGDPKA
+156 PHGKQGD
-166 DPQKAGSQ
+166 QKVA
-174 KAGTQKA
+174 TQ
-181 GTPGGP
+181 GNP

-194 DVGEPETHTTTIR
+194 DAGEPETHTTTIR

-396 VYPITGIGR
+396 VYPVTGIGR

-477 REVVDEEGVHPVPS
+477 REVVDEDGVHPVPS

-500 FSTASGF
+500 FSAAGF
-507 SAAGFAAAGFTA
+507 SATGF
-519 PAAPGAA
+519 AAPGASADAPNA
-526 AAASAEATS
+526 APTEESAE
-535 NAAQGAARAGEPAD
+535 

>member
-1 MDKAAQNQANNAAES
+1 MDKAEQNQAENTVKNG
-16 STAPNTSGS
+16 TAPNASAGNTAGNTS
-25 ASEADNPADA
+25 DNTSRNTP
-35 SVRPETAASEG
+35 SNTAA
-46 AAQNITQSDSAQS
+46 N
-59 ENDKPE
+59 
-65 SAKQGSTAAEASPA
+65 SP
-79 VTSAT
+79 VN
-84 TSPAEPS
+84 SPAES
-91 PAASTPAGATALHVD
+91 ASAEAAAPGMEAVQVD
-106 AMRLDSTHSV
+106 AVQIDSARLDSTHSV

-156 PRGKQGDPKA
+156 PHGKQGD
-166 DPQKAGSQ
+166 QKGSQ
-174 KAGTQKA
+174 GSS
-181 GTPGGP
+181 
-187 DGAAEII
+187 DGAPEII
-194 DVGEPETHTTTIR
+194 DAGEPETHTTTIR

-452 RQEISELRALLAREY
+452 HQEISELRALLAREY
-467 ARREAHDYTL
+467 ARREARDYTL
-477 REVVDEEGVHPVPS
+477 REVVDEDGVHPVPS

-500 FSTASGF
+500 FS
-507 SAAGFAAAGFTA
+507 AAGFAAAGFTA
-519 PAAPGAA
+519 PGAAEPASAAP
-526 AAASAEATS
+526 AASAEATS
-535 NAAQGAARAGEPAD
+535 NTAPGAARAGEPAD
-549 SSASHEVA
+549 SSTSHEVA

-585 RKQ
+585 RK

>member
-1 MDKAAQNQANNAAES
+1 MDKVEQNQAENTVKNG
-16 STAPNTSGS
+16 TAPNTSAGNTLGNIS
-25 ASEADNPADA
+25 GNSPAGA
-35 SVRPETAASEG
+35 SVRPETTASGTTASETAP
-46 AAQNITQSDSAQS
+46 AA
-59 ENDKPE
+59 
-65 SAKQGSTAAEASPA
+65 ASPA
-79 VTSAT
+79 AA
-84 TSPAEPS
+84 SPAE
-91 PAASTPAGATALHVD
+91 TTALHVD
-106 AMRLDSTHSV
+106 AVQIDSARLDSAHSV

-156 PRGKQGDPKA
+156 PRGKGD
-166 DPQKAGSQ
+166 QKAGAPNAGAPKTGSQ
-174 KAGTQKA
+174 KAGTQ
-181 GTPGGP
+181 GNP
-187 DGAAEII
+187 DDATEMI
-194 DVGEPETHTTTIR
+194 DAGEPETHTTTIR
-207 TVTRTVTDPPRRAP
+207 TVTRTVTGPPRRAP

-241 EERSSR
+241 EERSST

-269 QEPYDAYLNI
+269 QEPYDGYLNI
-279 IQMILWGLFAADYCI
+279 LQLILWGLFAADYCI

-396 VYPITGIGR
+396 VYPVTGIGR

-467 ARREAHDYTL
+467 ARREAHNYTL
-477 REVVDEEGVHPVPS
+477 REVVDEDGVHPIPS
-491 EAEAARRAG
+491 EAEAARCAG
-500 FSTASGF
+500 FGAPGF
-507 SAAGFAAAGFTA
+507 GAAEPASAAASNT
-519 PAAPGAA
+519 APGAA
-526 AAASAEATS
+526 RT
-535 NAAQGAARAGEPAD
+535 GEPAD
-549 SSASHEVA
+549 SSTSHEVA
-557 VREQEPVA
+557 VREQEPIA

-570 RQTFTIIREKFSLRS
+570 RQTFTIIREKFALRS
-585 RKQ
+585 RK

>member
-1 MDKAAQNQANNAAES
+1 MDKAEQNQAENTVKNG
-16 STAPNTSGS
+16 TTPNTSEGNTS
-25 ASEADNPADA
+25 GNISGDNPEGA
-35 SVRPETAASEG
+35 SVRPETTASETAPAAAS
-46 AAQNITQSDSAQS
+46 
-59 ENDKPE
+59 P
-65 SAKQGSTAAEASPA
+65 AEAS
-79 VTSAT
+79 SAAA
-84 TSPAEPS
+84 SPAES
-91 PAASTPAGATALHVD
+91 TALHVD
-106 AMRLDSTHSV
+106 AVQIDSARLDSTHSV

-121 DPDDDY
+121 NPDDDY

-156 PRGKQGDPKA
+156 PHGKGD
-166 DPQKAGSQ
+166 Q

-181 GTPGGP
+181 GTQGNP
-187 DGAAEII
+187 DSAAEII
-194 DVGEPETHTTTIR
+194 DAGEPETHTTTIR

-269 QEPYDAYLNI
+269 QEPYDGYLNI
-279 IQMILWGLFAADYCI
+279 LQLILWGLFAADYCI

-452 RQEISELRALLAREY
+452 HQEISELRALLAREY
-467 ARREAHDYTL
+467 ARREARDYTL
-477 REVVDEEGVHPVPS
+477 REVVDEDGVHPVPS

-519 PAAPGAA
+519 PGAPGTSGAT

-535 NAAQGAARAGEPAD
+535 NTAQGAARAGEPAD
-549 SSASHEVA
+549 SSTSHEVA

-585 RKQ
+585 RK

>member
-25 ASEADNPADA
+25 ASEADNPAGA
-35 SVRPETAASEG
+35 SVRSETVASETTGSEAAAENTAKAGYTQSAPAESSAAKTSAAAS
-46 AAQNITQSDSAQS
+46 
-59 ENDKPE
+59 
-65 SAKQGSTAAEASPA
+65 
-79 VTSAT
+79 
-84 TSPAEPS
+84 SPAE
-91 PAASTPAGATALHVD
+91 AAAPRMEAAQVD
-106 AMRLDSTHSV
+106 AVQIDSARLDSAHSV

-156 PRGKQGDPKA
+156 PRGKGD
-166 DPQKAGSQ
+166 QKAGAPNAGTPKTGSQ
-174 KAGTQKA
+174 KASTQDN
-181 GTPGGP
+181 P
-187 DGAAEII
+187 DGAAEMI
-194 DVGEPETHTTTIR
+194 DAGEPETHTTTIR

-241 EERSSR
+241 EERSST

-269 QEPYDAYLNI
+269 QEPYDGYLNI

-396 VYPITGIGR
+396 VYPVTGIGR

-467 ARREAHDYTL
+467 ARREAHDCRL

-500 FSTASGF
+500 FAATESG
-507 SAAGFAAAGFTA
+507 S
-519 PAAPGAA
+519 
-526 AAASAEATS
+526 ATS
-535 NAAQGAARAGEPAD
+535 TGASRAARADGSAD

>member
-25 ASEADNPADA
+25 ASEADNPAGA

-46 AAQNITQSDSAQS
+46 VAQNITQSDSAQS

-79 VTSAT
+79 VTSAA

-106 AMRLDSTHSV
+106 AMRLDSSRAV

-156 PRGKQGDPKA
+156 PHGKQGD
-166 DPQKAGSQ
+166 QKGSQ
-174 KAGTQKA
+174 GSS
-181 GTPGGP
+181 
-187 DGAAEII
+187 DGAPEII
-194 DVGEPETHTTTIR
+194 DAGEPETHTTTIR

-241 EERSSR
+241 EERSST

-331 LTTNRQYKRLSELAV
+331 LTANRQYKRLSELAV

-396 VYPITGIGR
+396 VYPVTGIGR

-477 REVVDEEGVHPVPS
+477 REVVDEDGVHPVPS
-491 EAEAARRAG
+491 EAEAARHTGFGTAG
-500 FSTASGF
+500 FSAT
-507 SAAGFAAAGFTA
+507 GFAA
-519 PAAPGAA
+519 PS
-526 AAASAEATS
+526 ASADAP
-535 NAAQGAARAGEPAD
+535 NAVPTEESAD

>member
-1 MDKAAQNQANNAAES
+1 MDKAEQNQAENTVKNG
-16 STAPNTSGS
+16 TAPNTSEGNTS
-25 ASEADNPADA
+25 GNISGDNPAGA
-35 SVRPETAASEG
+35 SVRPETTASETAPAAAS
-46 AAQNITQSDSAQS
+46 
-59 ENDKPE
+59 P
-65 SAKQGSTAAEASPA
+65 AEAS
-79 VTSAT
+79 SAAA
-84 TSPAEPS
+84 SPAES
-91 PAASTPAGATALHVD
+91 TALHVD
-106 AMRLDSTHSV
+106 AVQIDSARLDSTHSV

-156 PRGKQGDPKA
+156 PHGKQGD
-166 DPQKAGSQ
+166 Q
-174 KAGTQKA
+174 KAGTQ
-181 GTPGGP
+181 GNP

-194 DVGEPETHTTTIR
+194 DAGEPETHTTTIR

-279 IQMILWGLFAADYCI
+279 LQLILWGLFAADYCI

-331 LTTNRQYKRLSELAV
+331 LTTNRQYKRLSELAM

-452 RQEISELRALLAREY
+452 HQEISELRALLAREY

-477 REVVDEEGVHPVPS
+477 REVVDEDGVHPVPS
-491 EAEAARRAG
+491 EAEAARRTGFNSAG
-500 FSTASGF
+500 FTAAASGF

-535 NAAQGAARAGEPAD
+535 NTAPGAARAGEPAD
-549 SSASHEVA
+549 SSTSHEVA

>member
-1 MDKAAQNQANNAAES
+1 MDKAEQNQAENTVKNGTAPNASVENSPVGASARPETVASETTASEAAAENTAKAGYTQSAPAES
-16 STAPNTSGS
+16 SAAKTS
-25 ASEADNPADA
+25 A
-35 SVRPETAASEG
+35 AAS
-46 AAQNITQSDSAQS
+46 
-59 ENDKPE
+59 
-65 SAKQGSTAAEASPA
+65 
-79 VTSAT
+79 
-84 TSPAEPS
+84 SPAE
-91 PAASTPAGATALHVD
+91 ATAPRMEAVQVD
-106 AMRLDSTHSV
+106 AVQIDSAHLDSTHSV

-156 PRGKQGDPKA
+156 PHGKGD
-166 DPQKAGSQ
+166 Q

-181 GTPGGP
+181 GSPGGP

-194 DVGEPETHTTTIR
+194 DAGEPETHTTTIR
-207 TVTRTVTDPPRRAP
+207 TVTRTVTDPPRPAP

-269 QEPYDAYLNI
+269 QEPYDGYLNI
-279 IQMILWGLFAADYCI
+279 LQLILWGLFAADYCI

-396 VYPITGIGR
+396 VYPVTGIGR

-477 REVVDEEGVHPVPS
+477 REVVDEDGVHPVPS

-500 FSTASGF
+500 FRAGGF
-507 SAAGFAAAGFTA
+507 GAAGFAAPSASADA
-519 PAAPGAA
+519 PKAAPTEE
-526 AAASAEATS
+526 S
-535 NAAQGAARAGEPAD
+535 AD

>member
-1 MDKAAQNQANNAAES
+1 MDKAEQNQAENTVKNG
-16 STAPNTSGS
+16 TAPNASAGNTSSNISG
-25 ASEADNPADA
+25 DNPAGA
-35 SVRPETAASEG
+35 SVRPETTASETAPAAAS
-46 AAQNITQSDSAQS
+46 
-59 ENDKPE
+59 P
-65 SAKQGSTAAEASPA
+65 AEAS
-79 VTSAT
+79 SAAA
-84 TSPAEPS
+84 SPAES
-91 PAASTPAGATALHVD
+91 TALHVD
-106 AMRLDSTHSV
+106 AVQIDSARLDSTHSV

-156 PRGKQGDPKA
+156 PHGKGDPKA
-166 DPQKAGSQ
+166 GTRKAGAQ
-174 KAGTQKA
+174 DN
-181 GTPGGP
+181 P
-187 DGAAEII
+187 DGDAEII
-194 DVGEPETHTTTIR
+194 DAGEPETHTTTIR

-269 QEPYDAYLNI
+269 QEPYDGYLNI
-279 IQMILWGLFAADYCI
+279 LQLILWGLFAADYCI

-320 WRIVSFLAMIH
+320 WRIVSFLAMIYM
-331 LTTNRQYKRLSELAV
+331 TANRQYKRLSELAV

-500 FSTASGF
+500 FS
-507 SAAGFAAAGFTA
+507 AAGFAAAGFTA
-519 PAAPGAA
+519 PGAAEPASAAP
-526 AAASAEATS
+526 AASAEATS

-549 SSASHEVA
+549 SSTSHEVA

-585 RKQ
+585 RK